1 MYRHSVPRLW
11 QDTVEA
17 HRGAV
22 RDAALD
28 ATGALVA
35 GHGIG
40 AVSMSR
46 IAQRAGIS
54 RATLYKYFTGLEAV
68 LGAWHERQ
76 VLGHLKAVT
85 EAQSTAGSPLER
97 LRAVLSAYAAAVRQ
111 HLGGDRAALLHQGE
125 HVIQAQQHLQLL
137 LAGLLAEGAATAEV
151 RSDIPPEE
159 LALFCLHAMTA
170 ATTTS
175 APPAVGRLVELTL
188 AGVRPA
194 EPNTW
199 GP

>member
-1 MYRHSVPRLW
+1 MPRLW

-28 ATGALVA
+28 ATGELVTR
-35 GHGIG
+35 HGFG

-46 IAQRAGIS
+46 IAQHAGIS
-54 RATLYKYFTGLEAV
+54 RATLYKYFTDLDAV
-68 LGAWHERQ
+68 LAAWHERQ

-85 EAQSTAGSPLER
+85 KAQSTAGSPLER

-111 HLGGDRAALLHQGE
+111 HPGGDRAALLHQGA
-125 HVIQAQQHLQLL
+125 HVIDAQQHLQLL
-137 LAGLLAEGAATAEV
+137 LAGLLAEGAAAGEV
-151 RSDIPPEE
+151 RGDIPPEE
-159 LALFCLHAMTA
+159 LALFCLYAMTA

-175 APPAVGRLVELTL
+175 ASPPAAVGHLIDLTL

-194 EPNTW
+194 ESNRW
-199 GP
+199 GA